1 MWWSGAPLL
10 YTDFTEAGLIHLPID
25 GTGRRRRLVREEV
38 EGVRWASGEEA
49 AAGLRLRWGGGHED
63 VAALNGE
70 LLDVGVSR
78 EPGNDSWRMAH

>member
-1 MWWSGAPLL
+1 MRSCERDKVVVVLVNGGAMC
-10 YTDFTEAGLIHLPID
+10 GD